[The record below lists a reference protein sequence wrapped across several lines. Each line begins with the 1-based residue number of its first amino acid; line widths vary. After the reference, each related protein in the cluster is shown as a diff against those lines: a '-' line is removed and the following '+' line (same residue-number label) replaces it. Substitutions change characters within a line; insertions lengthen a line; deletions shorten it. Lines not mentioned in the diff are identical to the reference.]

1 MSPLGNIKTLILFR
15 KKTDAGI
22 TSSYAYH
29 HFQGDFTTCLAY
41 VSDSTFVYI
50 DPPYRPLNKTS
61 SFTGYSQEGFSE
73 QDQIRLFDFFRAVDK
88 AGSKVMLSNSD
99 PRNENP
105 DDHFFDDLYQ
115 DYVIERVLAKRF
127 INSKGD
133 KRGAINE
140 LIIRNYQE

>member
-1 MSPLGNIKTLILFR
+1 
-15 KKTDAGI
+15 
-22 TSSYAYH
+22 
-29 HFQGDFTTCLAY
+29 
-41 VSDSTFVYI
+41 
-50 DPPYRPLNKTS
+50 
-61 SFTGYSQEGFSE
+61 
-73 QDQIRLFDFFRAVDK
+73 RLMNFFRAVDK
-88 AGSKVMLSNSD
+88 AGAKVMLSNSD

-105 DDHFFDDLYQ
+105 EDHFFDDLYQ